1 MRPGV
6 NSNSSVAGSRQASID
21 FINRC
26 HADKELQLTSGSQY
40 FHADIKKLDRR
51 LQMKTHRKFS
61 TILLACLA
69 TLVPAA
75 NAADVISDKS
85 IGMELA
91 RDIANETIMACRKD
105 GYHISA
111 VVVDRHGLER
121 AALRDD
127 LASRF
132 TLEIAER
139 KANMTVMAWTD
150 SGQFKNAR
158 EDIRQELN
166 HINGLIVMDGGVRIV
181 SGGYN
186 IGAVGVSGAPG
197 GDKDAACAKKALEN
211 LSERIEFAIE

>member
-1 MRPGV
+1 MKNHLTLKLVTCLLLG
-6 NSNSSVAGSRQASID
+6 STGFVAQ
-21 FINRC
+21 
-26 HADKELQLTSGSQY
+26 
-40 FHADIKKLDRR
+40 
-51 LQMKTHRKFS
+51 
-61 TILLACLA
+61 
-69 TLVPAA
+69 
-75 NAADVISDKS
+75 AADVVSDNS

-91 RDIANETIMACRKD
+91 RDIASETITACRKD

-111 VVVDRHGLER
+111 VVVDRHGLVR

-150 SGQFKNAR
+150 SGQFKKAR

-166 HINGLIVMDGGVRIV
+166 HIDGLIVMEGGLKIV

-186 IGAVGVSGAPG
+186 VGAVGVSGAPG
-197 GDKDAACAKKALEN
+197 GDKDAACAKKALEKLN
-211 LSERIEFAIE
+211 ERIEFAIE